1 MFNFYTHPQVTEN
14 ICESLRKIDMLNEN
28 LVWNLGPAKFDI
40 KKKKNNLEQ
49 SKMHLRTS
57 NAETIAYSCRNTST
71 VTLKV

>member
-40 KKKKNNLEQ
+40 KKKKQ
-49 SKMHLRTS
+49 SGTKQ
-57 NAETIAYSCRNTST
+57 NAF
-71 VTLKV
+71 KDK